1 MKFSFKNKPRMF
13 VWLDWCSWLLLGG
26 ISVNFFSEWFPN
38 RRLTLSRHWHVGYIQ
53 HIPQANSVYS
63 CNSTRGRG
71 FTVRVSDIP
80 SHSIHH
86 VYSHFTRRRPLLS
99 SPLLSW
105 RTRDTFMAQASVA
118 QAAHNVN
125 VFMNAELMW
134 KAPHGITTRV
144 TRLTVTRNGVIQDFR
159 LADLR
164 KLIDPR
170 YRWCWAWELSGGL
183 RPSTLSPGLNHST
196 PRASALLRG
205 FTKQDLR

>member
-1 MKFSFKNKPRMF
+1 MFMTLVGWHQWFS
-13 VWLDWCSWLLLGG
+13 
-26 ISVNFFSEWFPN
+26 
-38 RRLTLSRHWHVGYIQ
+38 RRDLPCQDTDMYKQ
-53 HIPQANSVYS
+53 HKHPANSVCS

-86 VYSHFTRRRPLLS
+86 VYSHFTRRR
-99 SPLLSW
+99 PLLSW

-134 KAPHGITTRV
+134 KAPHEITTRV

-164 KLIDPR
+164 KLNDPR

-183 RPSTLSPGLNHST
+183 RPSSLSPGLNHST
-196 PRASALLRG
+196 PRASALLRR
-205 FTKQDLR
+205 FTIQDLRIVSPEILYHTAYKFNHQNVFTL